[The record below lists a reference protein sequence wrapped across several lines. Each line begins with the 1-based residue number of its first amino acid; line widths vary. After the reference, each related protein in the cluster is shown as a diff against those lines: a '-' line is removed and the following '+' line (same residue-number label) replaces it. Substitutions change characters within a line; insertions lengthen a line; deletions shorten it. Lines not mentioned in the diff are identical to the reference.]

1 MYHAATEEHHCAC
14 LDDRMDDR
22 FRRKFGNYAGV
33 DAHEHPFFTVH
44 RVDFVTMGATQKREW
59 TLIHFTVIQ
68 VDAYRYWAVICVWPG
83 WNVLVPLESGISL
96 MRLEVYFRMM
106 KF

>member
-14 LDDRMDDR
+14 LADRMDDR

-44 RVDFVTMGATQKREW
+44 RVDFVTMGATQKRAW
-59 TLIHFTVIQ
+59 TLLHFTVIQ
-68 VDAYRYWAVICVWPG
+68 VDAYRSWARSEARRVGKKCVRTCQSRW
-83 WNVLVPLESGISL
+83 SA
-96 MRLEVYFRMM
+96 FH
-106 KF
+106 